1 MIFSTESA
9 THHPPSPQT
18 HSDPSLSCARSNGGN
33 VDTGGNNFRSSLPGK
48 SCLCLAAS
56 PDDARCERS
65 LAGSEG
71 DDVRG
76 WGPRRGLGERR
87 APGGAPRGRLHSDDA
102 RVRLVSHDRSQ
113 HRAAAAQPRAG
124 RHAQAGRHRR
134 LVRPFPDRSCC
145 ARALNET
152 DLRQAGDHR
161 GIGRRRPDR
170 GASQPAAHRA
180 KRQQYRHRRPG
191 PGRHPCRART
201 ICRRSA
207 LHMHSLR

>member
-1 MIFSTESA
+1 M
-9 THHPPSPQT
+9 
-18 HSDPSLSCARSNGGN
+18 
-33 VDTGGNNFRSSLPGK
+33 DTGGNNFRPSLPWK
-48 SCLCLAAS
+48 SCLGLAAS

-76 WGPRRGLGERR
+76 WGPRSGMGERR
-87 APGGAPRGRLHSDDA
+87 APGGAPRGRLHSHDA

-152 DLRQAGDHR
+152 DFWD
-161 GIGRRRPDR
+161 RPAIT
-170 GASQPAAHRA
+170 GASEEGDRTEVLLNLLPTAPSGSNIGTVVPGQGAIRVVRA
-180 KRQQYRHRRPG
+180 PSAVARPCTCILCAEY
-191 PGRHPCRART
+191 PR
-201 ICRRSA
+201 
-207 LHMHSLR
+207 